1 MSRVW
6 LKETDKE
13 VECFHPVCEEALN
26 KALKMMKL
34 EEQYKVE
41 HHRYAGSLE
50 MDLVI
55 SNRTTGKVFC
65 VIEVKRTIPAV
76 YSSRYQYQAMSYVQS
91 LRDSEKETN
100 YYILT
105 NLECSCMFKYSA
117 HRSNVY
123 DQMLQPGVVFNHRFR
138 DVPEEKFRE
147 DLALQFSE
155 FIQKILN
162 NDSNYILSFSEF
174 AASVREAMP
183 SHIKWNTS
191 LAFMFYEYI
200 RGSFNE
206 IGRNEL
212 YDIRYF
218 KNDITAICREASKV
232 NFKGIFGFANEDYDN
247 RYHPVANML
256 VDLYKLGTKYK
267 DADAICNIMHQVIS
281 EGHTHDGEVPT
292 DIELAQ
298 TVVSL
303 VRTIVPIID
312 PDDVIT
318 DPAAGSGTLLSA
330 AIDGYRTINPIQI
343 RANDINP
350 LLIQLLTLRMGLH
363 FATTISRSNF
373 PSVTTEDIA
382 VLSPRYFDKTKI
394 VVLNPP
400 YLSATAGGCIEKK
413 GKLASRIKAISGNE
427 SKTNIGQ
434 AALENIFLEL
444 IVNLVIP
451 GTVIACIIPNTHL
464 SALGPAEVAFR
475 QFLLSDFGLK
485 MVFNYPQTDLFEDV
499 VQNTSVLIGIAHE
512 AQPKIQFVQSLSLVS
527 EINQD
532 EIQTAI
538 DNLKD
543 VETAEELVPGLLGN
557 YVPCKRLNDT
567 VADGWKCLDP
577 VFGEV
582 SNFVNSHISKNQI
595 FESIT
600 DNTTYKR
607 YRGSVGNNG
616 GSDLLY
622 ITQNKEFFK
631 QVKDYVECHL
641 RAGLRNSN
649 YNSYYVG
656 DGDEQF
662 FDVTDVP
669 DHILET
675 IINIFLSRY
684 NRTTQQSKKPKPI
697 AEWIRIL
704 KKEAT
709 HYVPINTVLLP
720 RSSRKYASVYIT
732 TKNTYLSTNL
742 LAIETGAA
750 RDSRIIASWMNS
762 IFYQMQLE
770 LVCKNQGGMRKLEIE
785 NINRTYVPQLSKLS
799 TESIDKILAV
809 EDNSFFDLKN
819 PTIREVDKVWAQIII
834 GNEKVES
841 MLDSALRYMTVMA
854 KNRES

>member
-26 KALKMMKL
+26 KALKMTML
-34 EEQYKVE
+34 DSQYKVE

-55 SNRTTGKVFC
+55 SNKTTGKVFC

-123 DQMLQPGVVFNHRFR
+123 DQMLQPGVVFNHRFS
-138 DVPEEKFRE
+138 DVAEEVFRE
-147 DLALQFSE
+147 DLAIQFRD
-155 FIQKILN
+155 FILKILS

-174 AASVREAMP
+174 ASSIKEAMP
-183 SHIKWNTS
+183 SHLKWNTS

-206 IGRNEL
+206 IGRSEL
-212 YDIRYF
+212 YDIRQF
-218 KNDITAICREASKV
+218 RNDITAICREASQV
-232 NFKGIFGFANEDYDN
+232 NFKGIFGFANEEYDN
-247 RYHPVANML
+247 HYRPVQRML
-256 VDLYKLGTKYK
+256 VDLYKLGKNYK

-298 TVVSL
+298 TLVSL
-303 VRTIVPIID
+303 VRTIVPSIG

-330 AIDGYRTINPIQI
+330 AVDGYRTINPIQI
-343 RANDINP
+343 CANDINP

-363 FATTISRSNF
+363 FATTISKSNF
-373 PSVTTEDIA
+373 PFVTTDDIA
-382 VLSPRYFDKTKI
+382 DLFPKYFDKTKI
-394 VVLNPP
+394 IVLNPP
-400 YLSATAGGCIEKK
+400 YLSATASGCIEKK
-413 GKLASRIKAISGNE
+413 GKLASRIKAISGKE
-427 SKTNIGQ
+427 SKTNTGQ
-434 AALENIFLEL
+434 AALESLFLEL
-444 IVNLVIP
+444 VVNLVKP

-464 SALGPAEVAFR
+464 SALGPAEIAFR

-485 MVFNYPQTDLFEDV
+485 MVFNYPQTNLFEDV
-499 VQNTSVLIGIAHE
+499 VQNTSVFIGVAHE
-512 AQPKIQFVQSLSLVS
+512 VQPKIQFIQSLSLVS

-538 DNLKD
+538 DNLRD
-543 VETAEELVPGLLGN
+543 VDSAEELVPGILGN
-557 YVPCKRLNDT
+557 YVPWKRLNDT

-577 VFGEV
+577 VFGDV
-582 SNFVNSHISKNQI
+582 SAFVTNHISENPL

-600 DNTTYKR
+600 ENTTNKR
-607 YRGSVGNNG
+607 YRGRVGNSG

-622 ITQNKEFFK
+622 ITQNEEFFNE
-631 QVKDYVECHL
+631 VKDFVKGNL
-641 RAGLRNSN
+641 RAGLRNSDHD
-649 YNSYYVG
+649 SYYVG

-662 FDVTDVP
+662 FDVTGVSDS
-669 DHILET
+669 ILET
-675 IINIFLSRY
+675 IIRIFLDKY

-697 AEWIRIL
+697 SEWIRIL
-704 KKEAT
+704 KKEAA
-709 HYVPINTVLLP
+709 HYVPVNTVLLP
-720 RSSRKYASVYIT
+720 RGSRKYASVYIT
-732 TKNTYLSTNL
+732 TRNTYLSTNL

-750 RDSRIIASWMNS
+750 KDAQILASWMNS

-770 LVCKNQGGMRKLEIE
+770 LVCKNQGGMRKLEVE
-785 NINRTYVPQLSKLS
+785 NINRTYVPKLSKLS
-799 TESIDKILAV
+799 KESIDKILAI

-834 GNEKVES
+834 GNDKVDS

>member
-13 VECFHPVCEEALN
+13 VECFHPVCEDALN
-26 KALKMMKL
+26 KALKMTML
-34 EEQYKVE
+34 DGRYKVE

-55 SNRTTGKVFC
+55 SNKTTGKVFC

-123 DQMLQPGVVFNHRFR
+123 DQMLQPGVVFNHRFS
-138 DVPEEKFRE
+138 DVAEDVFRG
-147 DLALQFSE
+147 DLALQFRD
-155 FIQKILN
+155 FILKILS

-174 AASVREAMP
+174 ASSIKEAMP
-183 SHIKWNTS
+183 SHLKWNTS

-206 IGRNEL
+206 IGRSEL
-212 YDIRYF
+212 YDIRQF
-218 KNDITAICREASKV
+218 RNDITAICREASQV

-247 RYHPVANML
+247 HYRPVQRML
-256 VDLYKLGTKYK
+256 VDLYKLGKNYK

-298 TVVSL
+298 TLVSL
-303 VRTIVPIID
+303 VRTIVPSLG

-330 AIDGYRTINPIQI
+330 AVDGYKTINPVQI
-343 RANDINP
+343 CANDINP

-363 FATTISRSNF
+363 FATTISKSNF
-373 PSVTTEDIA
+373 PFVTTDDIA
-382 VLSPRYFDKTKI
+382 DLSPRYFDKTKI
-394 VVLNPP
+394 LVLNPP
-400 YLSATAGGCIEKK
+400 YLSATATGCIEKK
-413 GKLASRIKAISGNE
+413 GKIASRIRAISGKE

-434 AALENIFLEL
+434 AALENLFLEL
-444 IVNLVIP
+444 VVNLVKP

-475 QFLLSDFGLK
+475 QFLLSDFGLM
-485 MVFNYPQTDLFEDV
+485 MVFNYPQTNLFEDV
-499 VQNTSVLIGIAHE
+499 VQNTSVFIGIAHE

-532 EIQTAI
+532 EVQTAI

-543 VETAEELVPGLLGN
+543 VESAEELVPGILGN
-557 YVPCKRLNDT
+557 YVPWEKLNDT
-567 VADGWKCLDP
+567 VADAWKCLDP
-577 VFGEV
+577 IFGDV
-582 SNFVNSHISKNQI
+582 SAFVTSRISENPL

-600 DNTTYKR
+600 ENTTNRR
-607 YRGSVGNNG
+607 YRGSVGNSG

-622 ITQNKEFFK
+622 ITRNEEFFNE
-631 QVKDYVECHL
+631 VKDFVDGHL
-641 RAGLRNSN
+641 RAGLRNSD

-662 FDVTDVP
+662 FDVTGVSDSV
-669 DHILET
+669 LET
-675 IINIFLSRY
+675 IIQIFLDKY

-697 AEWIRIL
+697 ADWIKIL
-704 KKEAT
+704 KKEAK
-709 HYVPINTVLLP
+709 HYVPVNTVLLP
-720 RSSRKYASVYIT
+720 RGSRKYASVYIT
-732 TKNTYLSTNL
+732 TQNTYLSTNL
-742 LAIETGAA
+742 LAIETSAA
-750 RDSRIIASWMNS
+750 KDAKIIASWMNS

-770 LVCKNQGGMRKLEIE
+770 LVCKNQGGMRKLEIV
-785 NINRTYVPQLSKLS
+785 NINRTYVPKLSKLS
-799 TESIDKILAV
+799 KESIDKIFAV
-809 EDNSFFDLKN
+809 EDNTFFDLKN
-819 PTIREVDKVWAQIII
+819 PTIREVDRVWAQIII
-834 GNEKVES
+834 GNDTVES